1 MKITRTKQQIDA
13 AKMRKE
19 IANNG
24 CDVCPCCGETKSIR
38 DYMDKRIFFKG
49 IKHSTP
55 YCIDKGFIRIKQ
67 FYIDRYEC
75 LTCGAKWESE
85 PYEWM

>member
-1 MKITRTKQQIDA
+1 MNKH
-13 AKMRKE
+13 
-19 IANNG
+19 
-24 CDVCPCCGETKSIR
+24 
-38 DYMDKRIFFKG
+38 IFFKG
-49 IKHSTP
+49 IEHSTP